1 MPTMW
6 CVCGHVLATQVDYL
20 PFQGQFFIGGDDSDV
35 ERIVDAL
42 AQCIADRNDGADDP
56 AEPVESAYPEAPR
69 PAPHAGLDSGMLA
82 CERCGR
88 VWMRTA
94 PQSGAKYL
102 F

>member
-6 CVCGHVLATQVDYL
+6 CVCGHVLATQTDYL
-20 PFQGQFFIGGDDSDV
+20 PFQGQFFIGGDESEV

-42 AQCIADRNDGADDP
+42 AYCISDESDDDS
-56 AEPVESAYPEAPR
+56 AEPAESAYPEAPR
-69 PAPHAGLDSGMLA
+69 PAPHASLDAGMLA

-94 PQSGAKYL
+94 PQSGGKYL